1 MQQTV
6 TKIKTI
12 QPTRDRLYT
21 FADVMTYLH
30 GINISRED
38 KKSVGRQLIFEA
50 ENENKAKV
58 LNRLEHLST
67 LAYDWDGYGALP
79 ISNAVIDN
87 LKKTVDSSRDEDWA
101 VWMISPTPNGTLT
114 LQSKRHTA
122 SISIGDEEF
131 SYYSCINNTEMWAD
145 NVKFAISSF
154 LKIMRQIG

>member
-12 QPTRDRLYT
+12 QPTRDKSYT

-67 LAYDWDGYGALP
+67 LAYDWDGYGAMP
-79 ISNAVIDN
+79 ISNTVIDN
-87 LKKTVDSSRDEDWA
+87 LKKVIDLSRDEDWEA
-101 VWMISPTPNGTLT
+101 WMISPETNGALG
-114 LQSKRHTA
+114 LQSKYHTS
-122 SISIGDEEF
+122 SISIGAYEF
-131 SYYSCINNTEMWAD
+131 SYYSFTSENEVGENNIPFTAPKML
-145 NVKFAISSF
+145 N
-154 LKIMRQIG
+154 IMRKIV